1 MSSQHFEHCGG
12 SDQCPSQHGSG
23 LSLLIPQSSKVQS
36 PRPAQSRL
44 SGNTVPTPL
53 PALRSISLPDADTPL
68 PPRLL
73 EVLPMWVLA
82 LVVIFLT
89 IAVLLALRFCG
100 IYGYR

>member
-23 LSLLIPQSSKVQS
+23 LSPLIPQGSKFQS
-36 PRPAQSRL
+36 PGPAQSGVL
-44 SGNTVPTPL
+44 GNTAPTPL
-53 PALRSISLPDADTPL
+53 PALRSISRPDADIPL
-68 PPRLL
+68 SPRLL